1 MATLTRI
8 FRFSPGRSGEDFAN
22 GFAGSPR
29 IRSLERY
36 FEMRIRCRGEVD
48 PATSYLLDIKRID
61 RAMEKAV
68 LPAVTDA
75 LAAHGDD
82 ADPISL
88 LRSVIAPLNHELS
101 GLLAALRWQLT
112 PTYSLEM
119 ETSAM
124 SQVLIRQWF
133 DFAAAHRLHNPALS
147 DEENRRLYGKCNNP
161 NGHGHNY
168 RFEPCISVSTE
179 SGAGDPFTLAMLEEC
194 AKRVL
199 LDRFDH
205 KHLNEDTEEF
215 KQPGGVN
222 PSVENIAKVFFELL
236 GPEISRKSRGAK
248 LASMTVW
255 ETDRTSSTYPG

>member
-8 FRFSPGRSGEDFAN
+8 FRFSPGRSGEEYAN

-36 FEMRIRCRGEVD
+36 FEMRVRCRGEVD
-48 PATSYLLDIKRID
+48 PSTSYLLDIKRID
-61 RAMEKAV
+61 RAMEKIV
-68 LPAVTDA
+68 LPPVTQA
-75 LAAHGDD
+75 LATHGDH
-82 ADPISL
+82 ADPVAL
-88 LRSVIAPLNHELS
+88 LRSVIAPLNDELS
-101 GLLAALRWQLT
+101 GLLASLRWQLS

-119 ETSAM
+119 ETSDM

-147 DEENRRLYGKCNNP
+147 VEENVRLYGKCNNP

-168 RFEPCISVSTE
+168 RFEPCVAMPTDAKGGE
-179 SGAGDPFTLAMLEEC
+179 VFTLAMLEEC
-194 AKRVL
+194 SKRVL

-205 KHLNEDTEEF
+205 KHLNEDTLEF

-222 PSVENIAKVFFELL
+222 PSVENIAKVFFDLL
-236 GPEISRKSRGAK
+236 GPEITRKCAKAK

-255 ETDRTSSTYPG
+255 ETDRTSSTYPA